1 MIEFIRKNEKT
12 LKKIFYILWWIFYL
26 NIGRHILVGE
36 GWGKDGES
44 AIRGVLLTLY
54 PLTLFHLNSAIKT
67 GDLFLLGKEQEA
79 SLTEAQITFFQLT
92 TLVSGLAFMFIN
104 AIGVVVS
111 LIWFYVQ
118 LSK

>member
-1 MIEFIRKNEKT
+1 MIKFIRKNEKT

-54 PLTLFHLNSAIKT
+54 PLTLFHLNNAIKT

-111 LIWFYVQ
+111 LIWVYMQ